1 MDFRAYFPRP
11 SPIPLLRTHFP
22 SFARIALLSA
32 ERWSTERCYFMST
45 PKAPDLAFV
54 ARIAEIVTSHDQ
66 QKSKQGDQAE

>member
-1 MDFRAYFPRP
+1 
-11 SPIPLLRTHFP
+11 
-22 SFARIALLSA
+22 
-32 ERWSTERCYFMST
+32 MST